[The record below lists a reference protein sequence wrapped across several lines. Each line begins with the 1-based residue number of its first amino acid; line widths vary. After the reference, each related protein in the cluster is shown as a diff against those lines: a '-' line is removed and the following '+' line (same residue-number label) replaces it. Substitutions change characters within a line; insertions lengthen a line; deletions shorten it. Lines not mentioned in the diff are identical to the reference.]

1 MKHLPVTRDPQLTP
15 ELPDRRSK
23 IPQTSWDRVVAAIAN
38 PDLALVIIICIT
50 ACLITVKLIQSFPDA
65 GLTIEQFSEF
75 M

>member
-1 MKHLPVTRDPQLTP
+1 MKHLPVTRDPQLTS

-23 IPQTSWDRVVAAIAN
+23 TNWDRVVAAITN